1 MIERTADLWW
11 KNAVVYCLDP
21 ETFADSD
28 GDGCGDLVGLTD
40 RMDYL
45 AGIGVTCIWLMPF
58 YPSPN
63 RDDGYD
69 IVDHFGVNGA
79 MGTPGDLVE
88 MVLTADDRGVRVIAD
103 LVVNHTSNQHE
114 WFQRSR
120 ADRDSPYRDFYVWA
134 DEPPPDAKDI
144 KPVFPDAEDSVWTYD
159 EEAGQYFLH
168 HFYRHQPDLNV
179 ANATVRDAI
188 AKIMGFWLQQG
199 LCGFR
204 IDAVPFLIETHGIAA
219 SEEKGRD
226 PHDLLR
232 EMRGFASRRK
242 GDQVLLGE
250 VNLPPDQLEAY
261 FGGERGDQLQMLFA
275 FTVNQAMYLAF
286 ARGEAAPIAE
296 ALRGA
301 AAAARRLP
309 VGPLRAQ
316 PRRADPRQAERG
328 RAAGGLRGLRP
339 GPRDAALRPRA
350 AAAPADACSRGM
362 PIASIS
368 HTACCSRCR
377 GRRCCSTARRSG
389 WPRTSRSRG
398 G

>member
-69 IVDHFGVNGA
+69 IVDHFGVDGA

-296 ALRGA
+296 ALRA
-301 AAAARRLP
+301 LPPLPDACQWAHFVRNHDELTLDKLSEEERREVFAPSARTP
-309 VGPLRAQ
+309 GCSSS
-316 PRRADPRQAERG
+316 
-328 RAAGGLRGLRP
+328 AAGCGGACR
-339 GPRDAALRPRA
+339 
-350 AAAPADACSRGM
+350 ACSRGM